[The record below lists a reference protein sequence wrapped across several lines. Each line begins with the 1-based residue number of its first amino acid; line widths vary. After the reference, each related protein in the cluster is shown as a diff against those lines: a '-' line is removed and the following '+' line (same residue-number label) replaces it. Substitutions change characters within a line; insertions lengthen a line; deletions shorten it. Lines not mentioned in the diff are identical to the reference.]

1 MNGTMTGYYGKI
13 PSRGDFVGHGLDA
26 ATRAAMDA
34 WCQDVLPAS
43 RDRLGAAWTPA
54 WMEAP
59 IWRFRVRAG
68 LFGRDAAAGVWLPST
83 DRAGRLFPLILAVV
97 GARVDCCGALLD
109 RLEEIGLDAIEHDLT
124 PERLAAVLAAIAAPA
139 TPLAASEGEW
149 WTEGGPRVAPTR
161 RDLPDLPDGAA
172 FAAMLSD

>member
-1 MNGTMTGYYGKI
+1 MHETAVGYYGKI

-26 ATRAAMDA
+26 ATRGAMDA

-43 RDRLGAAWTPA
+43 QERLGAAWRPA

-68 LFGRDAAAGVWLPST
+68 LFGRDAAAGVWLPSM

-97 GARVDCCGALLD
+97 GVHVDRCGALLD
-109 RLEEIGLDAIEHDLT
+109 RLEEIGLEAIEHDLA
-124 PERLAAVLAAIAAPA
+124 PERLAAALAVAAPPA
-139 TPLAASEGEW
+139 APLPVTEGHW
-149 WTEGGPRVAPTR
+149 WTQGGPRVAPAKR
-161 RDLPDLPDGAA
+161 GIPGLPDGAI
-172 FAAMLSD
+172 FATMLSD